1 MQTSVNKTAMPT
13 AAGILSIISG
23 AGKVIGFLVLLAI
36 GFFAI
41 AAERSGYSSIPAEFQ
56 TKWFFIGFAIVLLVF
71 GVISIVGGVYTLL
84 RRNWGFSLTA
94 AILAFLPFNLL
105 GLAAIILVAMSKREF
120 DWVNLPPQTP
130 PPVAPVPPGQP
141 NPPPPPINTDT
152 NKTA

>member
-1 MQTSVNKTAMPT
+1 MQTSVNKTAMPM

-23 AGKVIGFLVLLAI
+23 AGKIIGFLVLLAV
-36 GFFAI
+36 GFFVI
-41 AAERSGYSSIPAEFQ
+41 AAERSGYSYVPAELQ
-56 TKWFFIGFAIVLLVF
+56 TTGVFIGFAIVLLVF
-71 GVISIVGGVYTLL
+71 GVISIVGGVYTLQ

-120 DWVNLPPQTP
+120 DVVNLPPQTP
-130 PPVAPVPPGQP
+130 PPMAPVPPGQP
-141 NPPPPPINTDT
+141 NPPSPPVNTDS